1 MTAQNNTLS
10 VGQTLLVELVTE
22 ELPPKA
28 LKALGESFSQSI
40 LKSLQ
45 AAGLCEAQAAAT
57 AFASPRRLA
66 VRIAGVL
73 AKANDQ
79 PLRVKLLPVAIG
91 LDTKGE
97 PTAPLIKKLASLG
110 LVVGENLALTDLQRE
125 TDGKQEVLVVQTTK
139 AGLALPEALQQA
151 LDEALAGLPI
161 PKVMRYA
168 MNGQEVKFVRPAHF
182 LVALHGTEA
191 LNVQAL
197 GLQSGRT
204 SLGHRF
210 HCPEPLTIESAES
223 WQSQLQT
230 QGHVFANFAERQALI
245 VEALQKAG
253 GTDQVVMPQALLDE
267 VTSLVECPVVLEGH
281 FEEDFLQVPQEC
293 LILTMQQNQ
302 KYFAVTDAEGRLR
315 NRFLLVA
322 NLVSQDPQKVV
333 QGNERVIRA
342 RLSDAKFFYDQDRL
356 KPLADRLTS
365 LDAVIYHNKIGSQG
379 QRIQRLEQLASSF
392 ATALHVNSED
402 AARAA
407 RLAKADLATD
417 MVGEFPELQGVM
429 GQYYALHEGESKEV
443 AAAIEGHYHPRF
455 AGDSL
460 ASNGLGLAVALA
472 DKTELLV
479 GIWGIGLIPSGEKDP
494 FGLRRAA
501 LGILRML
508 IETPVELSLSELVTQ
523 GQKSF
528 EKVVAV
534 KPETEAVLNFLFDRA
549 RGYLKDQGYPA
560 EAIEA
565 VLAECPDKPWQWLPR
580 LQAVHAFLSS
590 THAAA
595 LCAANKRIGNILKK
609 ASADDVISSVKS
621 ELLVE
626 ANEKAL
632 AQALAQTAPQA
643 EALAAAGK
651 YQESLESLAL
661 LKAPV
666 DAFFEAVMVNADDL
680 VLRANRIALLGQTHR
695 AMNQVADL
703 ARLAVNT

>member
-1 MTAQNNTLS
+1 MTAQAIESGTR
-10 VGQTLLVELVTE
+10 QTLLVELVTE

-28 LKALGESFSQSI
+28 LKTLGESFSQSI

-45 AAGLCEAQAAAT
+45 AAGVCEAQATAT

-66 VRIAGVL
+66 VRIADVL
-73 AKANDQ
+73 AKAKDQ

-97 PTAPLIKKLASLG
+97 PTAPLTKKLASLG
-110 LVVGENLALTDLQRE
+110 LVVGENLALSDLQRE
-125 TDGKQEVLVVQTTK
+125 NDGKQEVLVVQTTK
-139 AGLALPEALQQA
+139 AGLALPQALQQA
-151 LDEALAGLPI
+151 LDEALSGLPI

-168 MNGQEVKFVRPAHF
+168 MNGQDVKFVRPAHF
-182 LVALHGTEA
+182 LVALHGTEV

-210 HCPEPLTIESAES
+210 HCPKPLTIESAES

-230 QGHVFANFAERQALI
+230 QGHVVAHFAERQALI

-267 VTSLVECPVVLEGH
+267 VTSLVECPVVLEGR

-302 KYFAVTDAEGRLR
+302 KYFAVTDADGRLR

-356 KPLADRLTS
+356 KPLADRLAS

-379 QRIQRLEQLASSF
+379 QRIQRLEQLARSF

-429 GQYYALHEGESKEV
+429 GQYYALHEGESKQV

-455 AGDSL
+455 AGDTL

-508 IETPVELSLSELVTQ
+508 IETPVELSLSQLVAQ

-534 KPETEAVLNFLFDRA
+534 QPETEAVLNFLLDRA
-549 RGYLKDQGYPA
+549 RGYLKDQGHPA

-580 LQAVHAFLSS
+580 LQAVNAFLH
-590 THAAA
+590 TPHAAA

-609 ASADDVISSVKS
+609 ASADDASSSVKS

-680 VLRANRIALLGQTHR
+680 ALRANRIALLGQAHR

>member
-1 MTAQNNTLS
+1 
-10 VGQTLLVELVTE
+10 
-22 ELPPKA
+22 
-28 LKALGESFSQSI
+28 
-40 LKSLQ
+40 
-45 AAGLCEAQAAAT
+45 
-57 AFASPRRLA
+57 
-66 VRIAGVL
+66 
-73 AKANDQ
+73 
-79 PLRVKLLPVAIG
+79 
-91 LDTKGE
+91 
-97 PTAPLIKKLASLG
+97 
-110 LVVGENLALTDLQRE
+110 
-125 TDGKQEVLVVQTTK
+125 
-139 AGLALPEALQQA
+139 
-151 LDEALAGLPI
+151 
-161 PKVMRYA
+161 
-168 MNGQEVKFVRPAHF
+168 
-182 LVALHGTEA
+182 
-191 LNVQAL
+191 
-197 GLQSGRT
+197 
-204 SLGHRF
+204 
-210 HCPEPLTIESAES
+210 
-223 WQSQLQT
+223 
-230 QGHVFANFAERQALI
+230 
-245 VEALQKAG
+245 
-253 GTDQVVMPQALLDE
+253 
-267 VTSLVECPVVLEGH
+267 
-281 FEEDFLQVPQEC
+281 
-293 LILTMQQNQ
+293 MQQNQ
-302 KYFAVTDAEGRLR
+302 KYFAVTDADGRLR

-356 KPLADRLTS
+356 KPLADRLAS

-379 QRIQRLEQLASSF
+379 QRIQRLEQLARSF
-392 ATALHVNSED
+392 ATALHVDSED

-429 GQYYALHEGESKEV
+429 GQYYALHEGESKQV

-455 AGDSL
+455 AGDTL

-479 GIWGIGLIPSGEKDP
+479 GIWGIGLVPSGEKDP

-508 IETPVELSLSELVTQ
+508 IETPVELSLSQLVAQ
-523 GQKSF
+523 GQKGF
-528 EKVVAV
+528 EKVAAV
-534 KPETEAVLNFLFDRA
+534 KPETEAVLNFLLDRA
-549 RGYLKDQGYPA
+549 RGYLKDQGHPA

-580 LQAVHAFLSS
+580 LQAVNAFLN
-590 THAAA
+590 TPHAAA

-609 ASADDVISSVKS
+609 ASPDDASSSVKS

-680 VLRANRIALLGQTHR
+680 ALRANRIALLGQAHR